1 MIWHYR
7 CPSCSQQ
14 LEANWDWHR
23 EEVTCPQCRNRHY
36 PPTPH
41 EDRYAWFGG
50 DKWPQEMADAV
61 VAVRGTT
68 CAVPGCY
75 QAYDVMVHRKPMAK
89 GGRTSVD
96 NLLPMCTRHAR
107 LKGGQDY
114 DEWLRTQP
122 EVASVTQAEPIKI
135 TITPKQPAP
144 PPEPI
149 ARYIGFCQPVAG
161 MVKPPPLPAGL
172 RLVTATPFLPGPA
185 RRLLL
190 SYDWRLES
198 DGSARVVLF
207 AWPHDHPPEV
217 ASGTQGCPQA
227 ANQHSGRAGE
237 SGTASLELGLTGP
250 ADHGWTAALALED
263 PDGRLVLEQYLLSL
277 TD

>member
-41 EDRYAWFGG
+41 EDRHAWFGG

-89 GGRTSVD
+89 GGHTSVD

-107 LKGGQDY
+107 LKGGQ
-114 DEWLRTQP
+114 LLKTGNRIFCG
-122 EVASVTQAEPIKI
+122 SVC
-135 TITPKQPAP
+135 
-144 PPEPI
+144 
-149 ARYIGFCQPVAG
+149 Y
-161 MVKPPPLPAGL
+161 
-172 RLVTATPFLPGPA
+172 
-185 RRLLL
+185 
-190 SYDWRLES
+190 
-198 DGSARVVLF
+198 
-207 AWPHDHPPEV
+207 
-217 ASGTQGCPQA
+217 
-227 ANQHSGRAGE
+227 
-237 SGTASLELGLTGP
+237 
-250 ADHGWTAALALED
+250 
-263 PDGRLVLEQYLLSL
+263 LSL
-277 TD
+277 HLPEEAKREIRFR